1 MILSHLK
8 GGGPWSHSPTKR
20 GQAEAGSWVFYSI
33 TTSSVI
39 RTSEPTWNTNSLLPQ
54 SRQPTSKARVDSLLA
69 SIHELLFPD
78 NPQEQLNR
86 LSYALE
92 EVLQLAASKKYMNNR
107 DLGKLESTPA
117 LKYRTEVA

>member
-1 MILSHLK
+1 
-8 GGGPWSHSPTKR
+8 
-20 GQAEAGSWVFYSI
+20 
-33 TTSSVI
+33 
-39 RTSEPTWNTNSLLPQ
+39 
-54 SRQPTSKARVDSLLA
+54 LA